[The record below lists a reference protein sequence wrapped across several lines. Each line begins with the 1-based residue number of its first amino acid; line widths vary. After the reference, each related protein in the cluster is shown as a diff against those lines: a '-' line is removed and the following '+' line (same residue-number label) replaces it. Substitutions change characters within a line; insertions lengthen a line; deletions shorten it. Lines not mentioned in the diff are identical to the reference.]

1 MTAKVLDGKATAA
14 AIKEELRGRVAAL
27 AERGHTPG
35 LGTLLVGED
44 AGSQKYVAGKHRDCA
59 EVGIESIQREL
70 PADATEEQIL
80 DVVRE
85 LNEDPACTGYIVQ
98 LPLPKHLDTNRI
110 LELVDPDKD
119 ADGLHPTNL
128 GRLVLNVSDP
138 MDSPLPCTPAGIVEL
153 LQRHGVELRG
163 KEVLVVGRGV
173 TVGRPI
179 GLLLTRREINAT
191 VTLAHTG
198 TQDLDSLL
206 ARADVI
212 VAAAGQPHMIGA
224 EQIKEG
230 AVLLDVGV
238 SRVEDPQKGKKVLT
252 GDIDPAAAERASW
265 MSPNPGGVGPMTRAM
280 LLVNVVTA
288 AERLAQQG

>member
-98 LPLPKHLDTNRI
+98 LPVSYTHLTLPTNR
-110 LELVDPDKD
+110 
-119 ADGLHPTNL
+119 
-128 GRLVLNVSDP
+128 
-138 MDSPLPCTPAGIVEL
+138 
-153 LQRHGVELRG
+153 
-163 KEVLVVGRGV
+163 EV
-173 TVGRPI
+173 
-179 GLLLTRREINAT
+179 
-191 VTLAHTG
+191 
-198 TQDLDSLL
+198 
-206 ARADVI
+206 
-212 VAAAGQPHMIGA
+212 
-224 EQIKEG
+224 
-230 AVLLDVGV
+230 
-238 SRVEDPQKGKKVLT
+238 
-252 GDIDPAAAERASW
+252 
-265 MSPNPGGVGPMTRAM
+265 
-280 LLVNVVTA
+280 
-288 AERLAQQG
+288 